1 MLESWS
7 IHKYDMRMPGVEPVT
22 SMGRLYDAATLH
34 APLMD
39 KMKFENGGK
48 NEKVHSAEEWKAI
61 WKEDLALTIGCVYL
75 ASIFQCP
82 PSSVGRAQ
90 GP

>member
-1 MLESWS
+1 MAAQQYAHAGS
-7 IHKYDMRMPGVEPVT
+7 RTRVT
-22 SMGRLYDAATLH
+22 SMGDLYDAATLH

-48 NEKVHSAEEWKAI
+48 NEKVHGAEEWKAI
-61 WKEDLALTIGCVYL
+61 WKEDLALTIGSVYL